1 MQKLIN
7 RMVLILEILEDNKSE
22 LNLKNINTCFKVVE
36 EIRESNLY
44 FNWTIDDL
52 TKLSKLLNIL
62 AIMED
67 NNLWI
72 N

>member
-7 RMVLILEILEDNKSE
+7 RMVLILEILEDNKNE

-44 FNWTIDDL
+44 FNWSIDDL

-67 NNLWI
+67 NNL
-72 N
+72 

>member
-7 RMVLILEILEDNKSE
+7 RMVLILEILEDNKNE

-44 FNWTIDDL
+44 FNWSIDDL

-67 NNLWI
+67 NNI
-72 N
+72 